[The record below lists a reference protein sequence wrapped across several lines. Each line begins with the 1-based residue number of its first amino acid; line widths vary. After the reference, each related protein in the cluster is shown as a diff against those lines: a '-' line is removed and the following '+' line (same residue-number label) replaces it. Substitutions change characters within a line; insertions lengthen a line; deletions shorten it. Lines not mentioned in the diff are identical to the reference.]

1 MAEKK
6 LRLLVIVGSVRGGR
20 LAPTVGN
27 WFAAETKEFGEF
39 EVDLLDLADVDLPLS
54 MPAFGEELPPEVK
67 AVQEPLTERVARA
80 DAYVVVTPEY
90 NHSYPAA
97 LKNVIDWH
105 LTEWAAKPV
114 GFVSY
119 GGVSGG
125 LRATEH
131 LRGVFAELHA
141 VTVRETVSFTNA
153 WEHWD
158 EQGNGPKEP
167 EICRDAAKR
176 LLVQLHWWARV
187 LADAK
192 EKMPYPA

>member
-1 MAEKK
+1 MSGNK

-27 WFAAETKEFGEF
+27 WFVAETEKFGEF
-39 EVDLLDLADVDLPLS
+39 EIDVLDLADVDLPLA
-54 MPAFGEELPPEVK
+54 MPSYGDEPAPEVR
-67 AVQEPLTERVARA
+67 AVKDPLTARVVAA

-90 NHSYPAA
+90 NHSFPAA
-97 LKNVIDWH
+97 LKNMIDWH

-131 LRGVFAELHA
+131 LRGVFAELNT
-141 VTVRETVSFTNA
+141 VTVRETVSFTDA
-153 WEHWD
+153 WGHWD
-158 EQGNGPKEP
+158 HSGNWPKEP
-167 EICRDAAKR
+167 EPCNEAAKK
-176 LLVQLHWWARV
+176 LLVQLHWWAEV
-187 LADAK
+187 LAEAK
-192 EKMPYPA
+192 ERMPFPV